1 MSQQINLFNPI
12 FLKQKKYF
20 STVTIAQALGLILLG
35 CALLASYLSYQSTTL
50 KRSADAAAA
59 NLAAA
64 QSQLTQV
71 TAAVQSRQKDKTLEE
86 QIKKKEAEI
95 ASIQQVFA
103 SLQKGDLGN
112 TKGYSEHFRALSRQI
127 VSGIWLTGFR
137 MSGGDIGIQGRT
149 LQPELVPE
157 YLARLKREESM
168 QGKSFTG
175 LVIREPELEPAG
187 EGQQAQKQTSSI
199 RYVEFNLLSSE
210 ATKDKGGE
218 STK

>member
-20 STVTIAQALGLILLG
+20 STVTIAQSLGMILLG

-71 TAAVQSRQKDKTLEE
+71 TAAAQSRQKDKTLEE

-103 SLQKGDLGN
+103 ALQKGDLGN

-137 MSGGDIGIQGRT
+137 MSGSDIGIQGRT
-149 LQPELVPE
+149 LQPQLVPE

-175 LVIREPELEPAG
+175 LVIREPDAEAAG
-187 EGQQAQKQTSSI
+187 EGQQAQKQTPSI